1 MISYDLESAST
12 WCTKL
17 ILCMQDPLGI
27 KKLCTLNLMAFSF
40 LYSFCRSQEKG
51 NQFVKCLECA
61 KLQQKNP
68 DRSTDLHASTLWSGA
83 GNGVPY
89 IRSGMWKTLTESW
102 REEWKIGKTASSK
115 PARFLLGSG
124 CCNVDMKNIHLQI

>member
-1 MISYDLESAST
+1 M
-12 WCTKL
+12 
-17 ILCMQDPLGI
+17 G
-27 KKLCTLNLMAFSF
+27 FSF
-40 LYSFCRSQEKG
+40 LYNFCRSQGKG
-51 NQFVKCLECA
+51 NQFVKCLEWA

-89 IRSGMWKTLTESW
+89 VRSGMWETESW
-102 REEWKIGKTASSK
+102 REEWKIGKTTSSK

-124 CCNVDMKNIHLQI
+124 CCIVDMTNIHLQI